1 MSLERWH
8 IPACDE
14 ELVDVFLEEVEE
26 LLQNIDRHMK
36 TWMNY
41 PGDKKALTE
50 LRRSFHT
57 LKGSGRMVKAL
68 DLSEI
73 AWKVEKMLNQA
84 IAGTIPVS
92 EAMVRLV
99 ARVRAH
105 LPSAVDAF
113 KNRRSISGNPD
124 IESLMRLADTLAAG
138 QMPAVAQAPVLRVA
152 TATGGEEH
160 FTLHEINA
168 KLDRCMQRADEALHR
183 SELALQQARAVSAL
197 HDTPPRQVARRDYGT
212 EVERIGAVVNRLSKE
227 MSDLRLDVKKSQR
240 ELVLRQS
247 EMSRLVGQRV
257 QARVAPSMVH
267 PRSEIERN
275 VAANRRAVKPLQA
288 RRLPVILSVLVG
300 GVIAAALVMLILSV
314 A

>member
-14 ELVDVFLEEVEE
+14 EFVDVFLEEVEE
-26 LLQNIDRHMK
+26 LLHNIDSHMK

-92 EAMVRLV
+92 EPMVRLV
-99 ARVRAH
+99 TRVRAQ

-124 IESLMRLADTLAAG
+124 IERLMKLADALAAW
-138 QMPAVAQAPVLRVA
+138 QMPALAQAPVLRVA
-152 TATGGEEH
+152 TATGGDEH
-160 FTLHEINA
+160 FKLHEINA

-197 HDTPPRQVARRDYGT
+197 HETPPRPVAQRDYGAD
-212 EVERIGAVVNRLSKE
+212 VERIGEIVNRLSKE
-227 MSDLRLDVKKSQR
+227 MSGLRLDVKKSQR
-240 ELVLRQS
+240 EFVLRQS

-257 QARVAPSMVH
+257 RVAPSMIH
-267 PRSEIERN
+267 LRSEIERN
-275 VAANRRAVKPLQA
+275 VAADRRAVKPLQA
-288 RRLPVILSVLVG
+288 RWLSVILSILVG
-300 GVIAAALVMLILSV
+300 GLIAAALVMLILSI